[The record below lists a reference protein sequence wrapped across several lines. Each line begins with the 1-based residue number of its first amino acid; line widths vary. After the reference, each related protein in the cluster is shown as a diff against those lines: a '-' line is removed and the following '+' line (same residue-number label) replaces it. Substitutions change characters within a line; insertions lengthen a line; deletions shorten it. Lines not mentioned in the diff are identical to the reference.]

1 MNTVI
6 SFYKGIILASL
17 LMLTFP
23 AAAIE
28 PAHSLGSISEQ
39 VEKFLLTSHKDRQQT
54 VEVRVGSLDPRLR
67 LTPCGSEL
75 DIFQPAGARPWGNTS
90 VGVRCPAPRPW
101 TIYLSASVHVF
112 DQVQVAS
119 RPLTRGTILS
129 AADLRRERRDL
140 TTLSGGYETGA
151 AGVVGKQLQRP
162 LRAGEVIPSRA
173 LSSALVIKRG
183 EQVTI
188 LARQGG
194 MEVASSGIALHNA
207 AMGERLQVRNRS
219 SQKLVEGTVIAAH
232 KIEIGL

>member
-6 SFYKGIILASL
+6 SFYKGIILATL
-17 LMLTFP
+17 LTLTFP
-23 AAAIE
+23 AAATG
-28 PAHSLGSISEQ
+28 PAQSLASISEQ
-39 VEKFLLTSHKDRQQT
+39 VENFLLTPYKEQEQA
-54 VEVRVGSLDPRLR
+54 VEVQVGSLDPRLR
-67 LTPCGSEL
+67 LAPCGTEL
-75 DIFQPAGARPWGNTS
+75 EVFQPTGARPLGNTS

-101 TIYLSASVHVF
+101 TIYLSATVRVF

-119 RPLTRGTILS
+119 RPLPRGTILS
-129 AADLRRERRDL
+129 AADLRSERQDL
-140 TTLSGGYETGA
+140 TTLSGGYETSSA
-151 AGVVGKQLQRP
+151 RVVGKQLQRP

-183 EQVTI
+183 EQVSI

-219 SQKLVEGTVIAAH
+219 SQKLIEGTVIAAH

>member
-6 SFYKGIILASL
+6 SLYKGVILASL

-28 PAHSLGSISEQ
+28 PAHSLTSISEQ
-39 VEKFLLTSHKDRQQT
+39 VEKFLLASYKDRQQT

-67 LTPCGSEL
+67 LASCGSEL
-75 DIFQPAGARPWGNTS
+75 DVFQPAGARPRGNTS

-101 TIYLSASVHVF
+101 TIYLSATVRVF

-119 RPLTRGTILS
+119 RPLPRGTILS
-129 AADLRRERRDL
+129 AADLRSERRDL
-140 TTLSGGYETGA
+140 TTLSGGYETSA

-219 SQKLVEGTVIAAH
+219 SQKLIEGTVIAAH